1 MILMALTNFLNKTIY
16 SASDGS
22 KGMDISAQT
31 LHESYSTITLKQFFV
46 AMIGFLSVM
55 ALIWIYLVILSWI
68 LEYKHAIS
76 IRKISFFKIL
86 TFGKLNAAEVSPV
99 QIFWIWLISHVVIIL
114 AVSGALSGIIMKVI
128 TYVIS
133 LYYKL
138 IGGA

>member
-55 ALIWIYLVILSWI
+55 ALMWIYLVILSWI
-68 LEYKHAIS
+68 MEYKHAIS

-86 TFGKLNAAEVSPV
+86 
-99 QIFWIWLISHVVIIL
+99 IL

-138 IGGA
+138 IGVT

>member
-1 MILMALTNFLNKTIY
+1 
-16 SASDGS
+16 
-22 KGMDISAQT
+22 MDISAQT

-55 ALIWIYLVILSWI
+55 ALMWIYLVILSWI
-68 LEYKHAIS
+68 MEYKHAIS

-99 QIFWIWLISHVVIIL
+99 QIFWIWLIAHVVIIL